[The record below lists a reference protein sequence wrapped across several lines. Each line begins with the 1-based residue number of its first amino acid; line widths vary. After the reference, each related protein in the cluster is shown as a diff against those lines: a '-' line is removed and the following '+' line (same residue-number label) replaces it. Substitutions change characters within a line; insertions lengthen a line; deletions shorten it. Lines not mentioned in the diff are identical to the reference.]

1 MYSEI
6 DVFQECSPFA
16 VMDDHV
22 MREPV
27 VIYGNALLRLSRG
40 RDFENKFNL
49 PKYIGNS

>member
-16 VMDDHV
+16 VMLRSCDEGTSSDLW
-22 MREPV
+22 
-27 VIYGNALLRLSRG
+27 NALLRLSGG
-40 RDFENKFNL
+40 RDFEDKFNL

>member
-1 MYSEI
+1 MSSRNVLPLLSWY
-6 DVFQECSPFA
+6 
-16 VMDDHV
+16 DHV